1 MIELTQIDAWKGI
14 RETADGVEI
23 GAVTTLTEIAKNP
36 IIRERYGCWRR
47 LLE

>member
-36 IIRERYGCWRR
+36 IIRERYGYWRR
-47 LLE
+47 LLG